1 MRGRVIGV
9 LAALVLLGG
18 VAFALLRPESG
29 PGLAEV
35 RILIGSE
42 KAEFFNDPEVAAE
55 FRAKGFE
62 VKSQTIGSWSMA
74 NAKLDGYGMVFPASR
89 GPAEEVAKKRGITT
103 EPVRPFYSPLV
114 VIARPNVAAL
124 LVDKGYATHKDNQA
138 WKLDMAKYLEAVG
151 NDVRWD
157 KIKEPQVIPELAGD
171 LYVTST
177 DPATSSSGALY
188 LAAAAYVKNGNRVV
202 SDAAGVQAV
211 APLLR
216 KLTAKQGDQKTSS
229 DGPFKDFLSGVG
241 NPLVLTYESQVAS
254 LVAHGTTVKDLVVLY
269 PDTTVS
275 SDHTA
280 VALTPDGQKIA
291 ELLRDDPKLINLAA
305 LHGFRPQADPGAF
318 ARALK
323 EPNPTTAFVPG
334 LSEAGI
340 VQAQPPT
347 VEVLAQLVDAAKGK

>member
-1 MRGRVIGV
+1 MRRVIGV

-18 VAFALLRPESG
+18 VAYAVLRPESG
-29 PGLAEV
+29 PGLTEV

-74 NAKLDGYGMVFPASR
+74 NANLDGYGMVFPASR

-114 VIARPNVAAL
+114 VIAHEKVAAL
-124 LVDKGYATHKDNQA
+124 LRDRGYAGRKEGGP
-138 WKLDMAKYLEAVG
+138 WKLDMAKYLTAVG
-151 NDVRWD
+151 SDTRWD
-157 KIKEPQVIPELAGD
+157 QLDEPKSIPELAGD
-171 LYVTST
+171 VFVTST

-202 SDAAGVQAV
+202 SDQAGEQSV

-229 DGPFKDFLSGVG
+229 DGPFKDFQSGVG
-241 NPLVLTYESQVAS
+241 NPLVLAYESQVAS

-280 VALTPDGQKIA
+280 LGLTPEGRKIA
-291 ELLRDDPKLINLAA
+291 ELLRDDPKLIGLAA

-318 ARALK
+318 SRALK
-323 EPNPTTAFVPG
+323 EPNPTTVFVPG
-334 LSEAGI
+334 LAEAGI

-347 VEVLAQLVDAAKGK
+347 VEVLARLVDIAKGK